1 LPGQALHS
9 SQLAKLSAH
18 CFVLEDDNCNIL
30 SMQASSTYVQCKA
43 AKKLCS
49 KIHGGFSS
57 FTDTKKKM
65 LAFRTDPCDPALFD
79 CGVRSLDL
87 AVSFFFFFNISSH
100 TPIHEESVIGNSQCI

>member
-30 SMQASSTYVQCKA
+30 SMQASWTYVQCKA

-57 FTDTKKKM
+57 FTDTKK
-65 LAFRTDPCDPALFD
+65 
-79 CGVRSLDL
+79 SLL
-87 AVSFFFFFNISSH
+87 SPQTLVIQLSLTVVSVPLTSPFVFFLFFFF
-100 TPIHEESVIGNSQCI
+100 